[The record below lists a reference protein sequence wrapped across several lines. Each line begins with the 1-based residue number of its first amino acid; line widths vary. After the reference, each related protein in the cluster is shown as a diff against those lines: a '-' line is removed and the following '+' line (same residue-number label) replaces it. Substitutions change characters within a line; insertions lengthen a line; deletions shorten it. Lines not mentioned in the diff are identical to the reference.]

1 MTNLIA
7 TDVQG
12 SQIDSGVIEL
22 FELTKGS
29 TTYYFHPGL
38 NENLTDVKFRDKLNP
53 GTINTYTAIPCQLDG
68 LDISSSG
75 ASARPTLSLA
85 NVTSDLK
92 TILSIVSYDDL
103 VGSTLVRRTTLE
115 KYLDDGSGD
124 SANPPVELN
133 SVKFVIDR
141 ISSENNMIIQFE
153 LAALFDLE
161 GIQLPRRVTTGKYCS
176 WMYQGDQL
184 RNHGGCM
191 MPLDSILYNEPTDG
205 GTVYETNVFFN
216 VKDEQLVQTAFLNTL
231 SAWSS
236 SASYTKSS
244 FVSHGGKHY
253 QSLATHT
260 ASASK
265 SPTNDLYWREVHGFS
280 TYSSSVAY
288 AEGSL
293 VLYTA
298 TINGKSVRSI
308 WQSLHTSNLNNAP
321 SPGSA
326 HWERQ
331 DLCSKTLEGCKC
343 RFQAIAVDYTDSTK
357 PLSSAKQNKYALPFG
372 SFPGTATY

>member
-12 SQIDSGVIEL
+12 TQIDSGVVEL

-29 TTYYFHPGL
+29 ATYYFHPGL
-38 NENLTDVKFRDKLNP
+38 NENLTDIKFRDKTNP
-53 GTINTYTAIPCQLDG
+53 GTINTYTAIPCQVEGVDV
-68 LDISSSG
+68 SSSG
-75 ASARPTLSLA
+75 ASARPSLTIA

-92 TILSIVSYDDL
+92 TILSIVDYKDL
-103 VGSTLVRRTTLE
+103 VGSTIVRRTTLE
-115 KYLDDGSGD
+115 KYLDDGSGN
-124 SANPPVELN
+124 SANPPIELN
-133 SVKFVIDR
+133 SIKFNIDR
-141 ISSENNMIIQFE
+141 ISAENNMVVQFE

-161 GIQLPRRVTTGKYCS
+161 GIQLPRRITTGKYCS

-184 RNHGGCM
+184 YNNGGCM
-191 MPLDSILYNEPTDG
+191 FPLDSTLYTEPTTG

-216 VKDEQLVQTAFLNTL
+216 IKDEQLVQNAFLNTL
-231 SAWSS
+231 SAW
-236 SASYTKSS
+236 ASGTAYTKAS
-244 FVSHGGKHY
+244 FVSYSGKYY
-253 QSLATHT
+253 QSLANHT
-260 ASASK
+260 ASASNN
-265 SPTNDLYWREVHGFS
+265 PTNDLYWREVHGFNVYGS
-280 TYSSSVAY
+280 AVSY
-288 AEGSL
+288 AEGTM

-308 WQSLHTSNLNNAP
+308 WRSLHANNINNPP

-343 RFQAIAVDYTDSTK
+343 RFQAVAADYTNSIQ
-357 PLSSAKQNKYALPFG
+357 PLSSAKRNKYAIPFG